1 MVILVE
7 DKNIQEPSD
16 MSNDFSDYERSIWGR
31 PGTVRTYSNLFKNHI
46 AENITRQEVFR
57 ITEAKILS
65 LIQLWMN
72 DGLADRTIK
81 QLVRILTRYSKFI
94 GGLPPETAPLMRKLS
109 RQKQENI
116 IRSLT
121 EKEAKDLLDYLEPKY
136 LSLYLICL
144 FGIHAGLR
152 RGEIF
157 GLQYGDI
164 DPLKNKITIQ
174 RSYGG
179 PTKNGKTRQ
188 VPLSERLA
196 KALERKD
203 YLTKPS
209 SDAIFAIFDPNPD
222 LKLVC
227 KHLNIREITV
237 HDLRHTFATLALED
251 GVSPRKVQSWLGH
264 SSVSTTLNI
273 YWSALPSEER
283 MDFAP

>member
-1 MVILVE
+1 
-7 DKNIQEPSD
+7 
-16 MSNDFSDYERSIWGR
+16 MSGDFSDYERSIWGR
-31 PGTVRTYSNLFKNHI
+31 PSTVRTYTNLFKNHI

-57 ITEAKILS
+57 LTEQKILE
-65 LIQLWMN
+65 LMQIWLG
-72 DGLADRTIK
+72 DGLSDRTIK
-81 QLVRILTRYSKFI
+81 QLVRILTRYSRFM
-94 GGLPPETAPLMRKLS
+94 GGLPPEVAPLLRKLS

-116 IRSLT
+116 VKSLT
-121 EKEAKDLLDYLEPKY
+121 ASEAKRLLDYLEAKH

-164 DPLKNKITIQ
+164 DPLRNKITVQ
-174 RSYGG
+174 RSYNG

-196 KALERKD
+196 KALERRD

-209 SDAIFAIFDPNPD
+209 TEAIFDVFDPNPD
-222 LKLVC
+222 LRIVT
-227 KHLNIREITV
+227 KHLGIKNITI
-237 HDLRHTFATLALED
+237 HDLRHTFATLALESN
-251 GVSPRKVQSWLGH
+251 VSPRTVQSWLGH
-264 SSVSTTLNI
+264 SSLTTTLNI
-273 YWSALPSEER
+273 YWSALPTEAR